1 MKSWIEGGKGWGT
14 DGDRKGGGGN
24 EGGHICEFGRFHATG
39 SDTAPT
45 ASTVQQ
51 GRSAGLPAG
60 KEAFNGEDGHH
71 GGSLFPG
78 GRSLETCR
86 RLKSLSSGL
95 VAGERRPALFYE
107 PYSFPS
113 RMRISVKVNF
123 QWKPGRMSMPGS
135 GSRRQEAIRWVSP
148 LGWGRKFWF
157 SPLEEESFKF

>member
-1 MKSWIEGGKGWGT
+1 MVMGKEEVEKKEVEKVEKEEELMVMEKEEVEKREVT
-14 DGDRKGGGGN
+14 FVSLVDSMPP
-24 EGGHICEFGRFHATG
+24 AP
-39 SDTAPT
+39 DTAPT

-123 QWKPGRMSMPGS
+123 Q
-135 GSRRQEAIRWVSP
+135 
-148 LGWGRKFWF
+148 
-157 SPLEEESFKF
+157 

>member
-1 MKSWIEGGKGWGT
+1 MMEKRGGGKGGKGEGT
-14 DGDRKGGGGN
+14 DGDGKEEVETR
-24 EGGHICEFGRFHATG
+24 EVTFVSLVDSMPPAP
-39 SDTAPT
+39 DTAPT

-51 GRSAGLPAG
+51 GRSAG

-123 QWKPGRMSMPGS
+123 Q
-135 GSRRQEAIRWVSP
+135 
-148 LGWGRKFWF
+148 
-157 SPLEEESFKF
+157 

>member
-1 MKSWIEGGKGWGT
+1 MVMGKEEVEKKEVEKVEKEEELMVMEKEEVEKREVT
-14 DGDRKGGGGN
+14 FVSLVDSMPP
-24 EGGHICEFGRFHATG
+24 AP
-39 SDTAPT
+39 DTAPT

-51 GRSAGLPAG
+51 GRSAG

-95 VAGERRPALFYE
+95 VEGERQPALFYE

-123 QWKPGRMSMPGS
+123 Q
-135 GSRRQEAIRWVSP
+135 
-148 LGWGRKFWF
+148 
-157 SPLEEESFKF
+157 